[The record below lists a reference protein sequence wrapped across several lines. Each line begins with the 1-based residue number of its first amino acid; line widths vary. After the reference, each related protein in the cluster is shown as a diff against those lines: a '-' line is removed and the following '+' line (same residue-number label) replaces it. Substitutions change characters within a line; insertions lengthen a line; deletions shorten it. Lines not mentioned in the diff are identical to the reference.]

1 MCTMDQYT
9 RYYVNQSGSGG
20 GEIGPV
26 YRASFRVHR
35 GNGLGSFF
43 RGFFRFV
50 KPLLYSGAKAVEK
63 EALKTGSNIITDILN
78 NEPEQPVGNIFRNRF
93 EEAKDNLQEKIK
105 NMTGSG
111 LGLKRKRKFKK
122 VQSQS
127 KRRKVKDI
135 FTKSEKNRKQN
146 K

>member
-1 MCTMDQYT
+1 MDQYT
-9 RYYVNQSGSGG
+9 RYYVNQSGGGSG
-20 GEIGPV
+20 IGPV
-26 YRASFRVHR
+26 YRASFRVQR
-35 GNGLGSFF
+35 SNGLGSFF
-43 RGFFRFV
+43 RGLFRFV
-50 KPLLYSGAKAVEK
+50 KPLLYSGAKAVGK

-78 NEPEQPVGNIFRNRF
+78 KEPEQPVGNIFKNHF

-135 FTKSEKNRKQN
+135 FTKNEKNRKKN